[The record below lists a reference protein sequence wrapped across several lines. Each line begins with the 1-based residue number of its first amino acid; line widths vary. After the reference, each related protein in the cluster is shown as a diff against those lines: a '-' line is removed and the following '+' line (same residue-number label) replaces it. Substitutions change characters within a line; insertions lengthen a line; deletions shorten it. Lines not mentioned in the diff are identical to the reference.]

1 MWLWEISGSGL
12 SRECVRS
19 LKCMSSVAGV
29 GAGTDDCD
37 SEPAEPSDI
46 LLALPPIASF
56 VTHSLVKLCAALA
69 TIRISKSITAIVFQL
84 GLHCE
89 KKSCTLSKGHYSNS
103 RIYASWIS
111 WRSYGNAIGRLTAAT
126 RGRFLIDEVVEIR
139 DSGGGF
145 IHGKVTPQTRVNNR
159 PYDVKVEEHLIDCNA
174 TYTFNDVQ
182 NVPYCTEGSLFG
194 QYIQSEKDIE
204 PLREIAREEEEKGK
218 KKLDDLKCDFENTCP
233 PELQSKYEEKIVAD
247 RSECLSIS
255 VLSESQS
262 DCFEWF
268 EERAKRVTCSSKAHR
283 IKQGETH
290 SNLWHHN
297 LKE

>member
-1 MWLWEISGSGL
+1 MGVIPVIIFICGFAKFSNITLPRKLAIYEAGS
-12 SRECVRS
+12 
-19 LKCMSSVAGV
+19 K
-29 GAGTDDCD
+29 
-37 SEPAEPSDI
+37 
-46 LLALPPIASF
+46 LALQIRRSRSTVPCARRPLSPRRRRRGLVPIP
-56 VTHSLVKLCAALA
+56 
-69 TIRISKSITAIVFQL
+69 RRRVFGTKQ
-84 GLHCE
+84 
-89 KKSCTLSKGHYSNS
+89 
-103 RIYASWIS
+103 
-111 WRSYGNAIGRLTAAT
+111 
-126 RGRFLIDEVVEIR
+126 EVVEIR

-159 PYDVKVEEHLIDCNA
+159 PYDVKVEVNLDRTVRRTECTCKAGLSVRGCKHVAAVCIFINNECTQSKTDQPQCWNQPRESQVEKYKKGCTIAQMFPGQEHLIDCNA

-268 EERAKRVTCSSKAHR
+268 EERANELHALARLIA
-283 IKQGETH
+283 
-290 SNLWHHN
+290 
-297 LKE
+297 

>member
-1 MWLWEISGSGL
+1 MESAVSNFSSSFL
-12 SRECVRS
+12 SLS
-19 LKCMSSVAGV
+19 
-29 GAGTDDCD
+29 
-37 SEPAEPSDI
+37 
-46 LLALPPIASF
+46 LLAGLRY
-56 VTHSLVKLCAALA
+56 HHHH
-69 TIRISKSITAIVFQL
+69 L
-84 GLHCE
+84 G
-89 KKSCTLSKGHYSNS
+89 G
-103 RIYASWIS
+103 
-111 WRSYGNAIGRLTAAT
+111 WRSTT
-126 RGRFLIDEVVEIR
+126 EVVEIR

-204 PLREIAREEEEKGK
+204 PLREIAREEEEKRK
-218 KKLDDLKCDFENTCP
+218 EEAYIIMDQIYRLQESRRDYSCYEVLSVDDLKMRLRKYTCP

-283 IKQGETH
+283 IKTRRDAFESLASQFKKNKFDGKMTEAMKYGLETE
-290 SNLWHHN
+290 SNARKSFEEQSG
-297 LKE
+297 LKVTSVGLIINMTQPFMATSPDGIILSESSLLEIKCL